1 MRFEEE
7 EEEEVGA
14 SLKIEGT
21 RQKVRSVC
29 KGGSPKIHPQVFH

>member
-14 SLKIEGT
+14 SLKIEGI
-21 RQKVRSVC
+21 RQKARSVC
-29 KGGSPKIHPQVFH
+29 KGGSPKILPQVSH